1 MQNVFEFRN
10 GVVKEYESYSRS
22 FVTIRATDIDNQI
35 DSEYKDGRYWPDPL
49 IQINPGY
56 KRCETVQQLVSQ
68 GLLHPKC
75 GEIFKLGKNEGQ
87 SRDMQL
93 YQHQLEA
100 IAKARSGRSYVL
112 TTGTGSGKSM
122 AFFIPIIDKI
132 LKGRQSDPR
141 PRTRAIIIY
150 PMNALANSQLEEL
163 KKFLH
168 GFPAGQQPFT
178 VERYTGQE
186 SSEERQRLAN
196 NPPDILLTN
205 FMMLELILTRYD
217 EKDCKVVK
225 NCQDLEFLIL
235 DELHTY
241 RGRQGADVAMLVR
254 RVKQRT
260 NAQNLLCIG
269 TSATMANTGS
279 SLEQQATVA
288 QVASKLFGT
297 LITSDEIITET
308 LERITNPALGIDSIK
323 AELPA
328 RLRLPHK
335 WANFD
340 EFRNDPL
347 AVWVELNMGIAL
359 NDLSKPTR
367 ARPITIRQAA
377 EKLAKDTSAD
387 KEEAILALQSFL
399 INAHSSAGNG
409 GLAPFAFKLHQF
421 ISGPGKVHTT
431 LEPEGTRQ
439 ITLDAQIFAPGR
451 QQENVKLFSTYFC
464 RACGHEYHPVW

>member
-22 FVTIRATDIDNQI
+22 FVNIRATDIDNQI

-68 GLLHPKC
+68 GLLHQKC

-217 EKDCKVVK
+217 
-225 NCQDLEFLIL
+225 
-235 DELHTY
+235 
-241 RGRQGADVAMLVR
+241 
-254 RVKQRT
+254 
-260 NAQNLLCIG
+260 
-269 TSATMANTGS
+269 
-279 SLEQQATVA
+279 
-288 QVASKLFGT
+288 
-297 LITSDEIITET
+297 
-308 LERITNPALGIDSIK
+308 
-323 AELPA
+323 
-328 RLRLPHK
+328 
-335 WANFD
+335 
-340 EFRNDPL
+340 
-347 AVWVELNMGIAL
+347 
-359 NDLSKPTR
+359 
-367 ARPITIRQAA
+367 
-377 EKLAKDTSAD
+377 
-387 KEEAILALQSFL
+387 
-399 INAHSSAGNG
+399 
-409 GLAPFAFKLHQF
+409 
-421 ISGPGKVHTT
+421 
-431 LEPEGTRQ
+431 
-439 ITLDAQIFAPGR
+439 
-451 QQENVKLFSTYFC
+451 
-464 RACGHEYHPVW
+464 